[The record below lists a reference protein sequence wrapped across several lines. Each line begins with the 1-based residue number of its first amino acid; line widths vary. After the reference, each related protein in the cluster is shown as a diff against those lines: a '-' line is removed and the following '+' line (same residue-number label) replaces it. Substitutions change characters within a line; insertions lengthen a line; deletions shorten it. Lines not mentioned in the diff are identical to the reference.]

1 MRKAIIK
8 TGASLSTPVDVGDSK
23 VFGLLV
29 PAGWDS
35 GATST
40 TFQASHDG
48 KTWFDLASEGGDEI
62 EVTVAGGASIALVEA
77 GPYLAPWRFLK
88 IRSGTATS
96 AVNQAGD
103 TKAACAFDFGTDKT
117 LTFTSG
123 VQGEGGNGILVQI
136 DNADGDSLAV
146 TKDDGNRTIT
156 VKLAAATGSN
166 NAAAAIEALVQA
178 LSTVGDLDVSG
189 MTVEGSTEYNSAPP
203 TSTKAARIFNWGAR
217 TLTFTSGVA
226 GAPGNKITLTFETAA
241 NDTLA
246 VTNPTDTYNI
256 LIKLANATASKNSAA
271 AIQTAVRA
279 LTAIGPSGSTVAV
292 SAMAVA
298 GNTAYNSAPAGPV
311 KASKAITVAN
321 GKTLTFGSGVAG
333 KASNAIKITIVQNS
347 EDELAVTAAGDTIT
361 IKLAKTTGAS
371 NAAADIQTAIRAI
384 DGGTVAGINI
394 TGFTVAGN
402 SAYNSAPITD
412 LGEGITVDGVPLEG
426 GAISVEKGLFVDIPL
441 VGGKPPVKPVTGA
454 LDGGKEIE
462 LILALKD

>member
-1 MRKAIIK
+1 MRTAIIK
-8 TGASLSTPVDVGDSK
+8 SSASLSTPVDIGDSK
-23 VFGLLV
+23 IFGLLI
-29 PAGWDS
+29 PAGWNS
-35 GATST
+35 SATKI

-48 KTWFDLASEGGDEI
+48 KTWFDLADEAGDEI

-88 IRSGTATS
+88 IRSGTAAS

-103 TKAACAFDFGTDKT
+103 TKAACVFDFGADKT

-146 TKDDGNRTIT
+146 TKDDGDRTIT

-178 LSTVGDLDVSG
+178 LSTVGSLDVSG

-203 TSTKAARIFNWGAR
+203 VSTKAARIFNWGAG
-217 TLTFTSGVA
+217 TLTFTSGAV
-226 GAPGNKITLTFETAA
+226 GVPGNKITLTFETAA

-246 VTNPTDTYNI
+246 VTNSTDTYNI

-271 AIQTAVRA
+271 NIQTAVRA

-292 SAMAVA
+292 SAMTVA
-298 GNTAYNSAPAGPV
+298 GNAAYNSAPAGPV
-311 KASKAITVAN
+311 KASKVITVA
-321 GKTLTFGSGVAG
+321 GTKTLTFSSGVAG
-333 KASNAIKITIVQNS
+333 KPSNALKITIVQNA
-347 EDELAVTAAGDTIT
+347 EDDLAVSAAGDTIT
-361 IKLAKTTGAS
+361 VKLAKTTGAS

-384 DGGTVAGINI
+384 DGGTVAGIDI

-412 LGEGITVDGVPLEG
+412 LGEGIVVAGVALEG
-426 GAISVEKGLFVDIPL
+426 GAISVDKGLFLDVPL
-441 VGGKPPVKPVTGA
+441 VGGKPPVEPVTGA

-462 LILALKD
+462 LILALKE